1 MDKKEKQ
8 PEGAEDSALLVQK
21 RVPITKVVIDTP
33 ALLNMIKHCHN
44 GVSGGSSNNASGQIN
59 GVLRTELGEN
69 NIFISSVVPDGNKTQ
84 VKTIKKIIED
94 DTDNQKQTESNAD
107 IGFYVSCELGL
118 VFTGQN
124 LLRMI
129 SAFRDFKNSFM
140 IAYDVNKAAYGL
152 NPLACYRLSEPTIEA
167 LSLNNIAS
175 LTNNLMQDKIREQG
189 LTLENFFEEVPLKIH
204 RSHLLQAF
212 LFDHIQPHLPSFNN
226 QLFQLASTPHLFT
239 HQLYRA
245 SEHNQTLLTKVEAQH
260 KKMAHL
266 SKKYIKKLSNKEK
279 KSGISEKEEKEALE
293 HLKAAETDDS
303 KTELFLFSKQVDTL
317 CNQIYEFDNCFPN
330 LQESAEAH

>member
-8 PEGAEDSALLVQK
+8 AEGVEDAALLVQK
-21 RVPITKVVIDTP
+21 RIPLSKVIIDTP

-44 GVSGGSSNNASGQIN
+44 FVHAGSLTTASGQIN
-59 GVLRTELGEN
+59 GVLRSELGEN
-69 NIFISSVVPDGNKTQ
+69 NIFLSAVVPDGSKTQ
-84 VKTIKKIIED
+84 VKSIKKIIED
-94 DTDNQKQTESNAD
+94 DMDNQKGSESSAD

-118 VFTGQN
+118 VFTGNN

-129 SAFRDFKNSFM
+129 AAYRDFKNSIM
-140 IAYDVNKAAYGL
+140 VAYDVNKAAYGL
-152 NPLACYRLSEPTIEA
+152 NPLACYRLSEAAIEA

-175 LTNNLMQDKIREQG
+175 LTNNLVQEKIREHG
-189 LTLENFFEEVPLKIH
+189 LTLENFFEEVSLKIH

-226 QLFQLASTPHLFT
+226 QLFTLASTPHLFT

-245 SEHNQTLLTKVEAQH
+245 TEHNQALLTKVEAQH

-266 SKKYIKKLSNKEK
+266 SKKYMKKLANKDK
-279 KSGISEKEEKEALE
+279 KAGLSEKEEKEALE
-293 HLKAAETDDS
+293 NLKAAEAEDS
-303 KTELFLFSKQVDTL
+303 KTELFLFSKQVD
-317 CNQIYEFDNCFPN
+317 
-330 LQESAEAH
+330 